1 MYSFLINLLQQSIVS
16 HASCVLSIR
25 CSICVPCRIAAYV
38 EHSFS
43 VLKRLLSGVCLLGS
57 SSQNFETKLDTV
69 VYIKCLST
77 VLNEVI
83 LS

>member
-1 MYSFLINLLQQSIVS
+1 MLP
-16 HASCVLSIR
+16 AR
-25 CSICVPCRIAAYV
+25 CSICVSRRIAACI
-38 EHSFS
+38 EHTFS

-57 SSQNFETKLDTV
+57 SSQNFGTKLDTV

-83 LS
+83 L